1 MFTVEQVNHEKPP
14 HSTLLKMEGRYCS
27 SQALRENFTLYFLLY
42 FQRAFVEFCRKK
54 LNNTITHMKRIRSTT
69 ILAIRHKGEVVIAG
83 DGQVSLGQ
91 TVIKHN
97 ARKVRRLYHDK
108 VITGFAGST
117 ADAFTLYDRLEQ
129 KLEQF
134 NGNLMR
140 SSVEL
145 AKDWRTDK
153 MLRRLEAM
161 MIAVDAKTSLLLS
174 GSGDVIESDNGILAI
189 GSGGSF
195 AQAAAT
201 ALIAHSDLDAE
212 SIARESMAIAASI
225 CVYTN
230 HNLIVEKV

>member
-1 MFTVEQVNHEKPP
+1 M
-14 HSTLLKMEGRYCS
+14 
-27 SQALRENFTLYFLLY
+27 
-42 FQRAFVEFCRKK
+42 
-54 LNNTITHMKRIRSTT
+54 
-69 ILAIRHKGEVVIAG
+69 AG
-83 DGQVSLGQ
+83 DGQVTLGQ
-91 TVIKHN
+91 TVIKHQ

-129 KLEQF
+129 KLEQY

-153 MLRRLEAM
+153 LLRRLEAM
-161 MIAVDAKTSLLLS
+161 LIAVDDKTSLLLS
-174 GSGDVIESDNGILAI
+174 GSGDVIESDDGILAI
-189 GSGGSF
+189 GSGGPF

-201 ALIAHSDLDAE
+201 ALVTHSDLDAE
-212 SIARESMAIAASI
+212 TIVKEAMNIAASI

-230 HNLIVEKV
+230 HNLVVEKI